1 MGTGKTTI
9 GRYLSDLQNLSY
21 VDLDEYIERNE
32 NKSIPDIFQEHGEQK
47 FRDLEF
53 KYLKSV

>member
-32 NKSIPDIFQEHGEQK
+32 NKSIPDIFQEHGEQN
-47 FRDLEF
+47 
-53 KYLKSV
+53 SVI